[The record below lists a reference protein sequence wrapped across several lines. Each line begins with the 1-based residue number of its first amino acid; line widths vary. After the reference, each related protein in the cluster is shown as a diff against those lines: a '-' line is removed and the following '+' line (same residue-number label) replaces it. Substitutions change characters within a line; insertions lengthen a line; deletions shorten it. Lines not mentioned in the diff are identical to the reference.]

1 MSLLEFARG
10 PGLAIALAV
19 FSLGIAWRL
28 YRIYRRPAAVDLS
41 EPRSD
46 RPALGALHGIVR
58 RMWHPATLRRRSL
71 AATLNGYAYH
81 LGLAIVFF
89 GFVPHIAFVER
100 LTGLAWPAVPGPVF
114 VAGVALTFV
123 GLLSALLARLTSPVL
138 RLISSWDDYASWA
151 ITMLPMVT
159 GMAALAQPLD
169 LPYAPIPDRP
179 LVVALHLISLELLL
193 AWLPFG
199 KLSHAFL
206 VFISRATTGAAFAR
220 KAVAP

>member
-19 FSLGIAWRL
+19 MCLGIAWRL
-28 YRIYRRPAAVDLS
+28 YRIFRLPAAPDLS
-41 EPRSD
+41 EARSRD
-46 RPALGALHGIVR
+46 SVRGAWRGIVR
-58 RMWHPATLRRRSL
+58 RMWHPAALRRRSL

-89 GFVPHIAFVER
+89 GFVPHIAFIER
-100 LTGLAWPAVPGPVF
+100 LTGVAWPALPGPVF
-114 VAGVALTFV
+114 VAGVALTFA
-123 GLLSALLARLTSPVL
+123 GLLYALLARLTSPVL
-138 RLISSWDDYASWA
+138 RLISSRDDYASWA
-151 ITMLPMVT
+151 LTMLPMLT
-159 GMAALAQPLD
+159 GMAAISLPLD

-220 KAVAP
+220 KGATP